1 MSKFFKALQQ
11 AEQDHALRTGAE
23 RGAEAEHARAGDAA
37 DHRIPAHPAESDWI
51 LPGAGARSR
60 RHGAPAVAIEGVD
73 EHLVSLLRPSSYEAE
88 QYRTLSN
95 VVERLRETNA
105 VGVVGISS
113 PGAAEGKTITGI
125 NLASA
130 LAQDPRNR
138 VLLLEADLRRP
149 TLAKYLGLSDS
160 ERGLSH
166 ALARPG
172 LGLAEVVTTLPGFDL
187 DVLVAGHPSAAAYEV
202 LKSARVD
209 ELFREA
215 RKQYDFVIV
224 DTPPLVGAPEGRV
237 IQNLVD
243 GLLVVVRAHR
253 TPRSL
258 LEEALRLSD
267 RTKIL
272 GLVYNADDQL
282 LSGYG
287 RYQPAGT
294 RFHRRPR
301 RPS

>member
-11 AEQDHALRTGAE
+11 AEQDHAFRIEADRGTETE
-23 RGAEAEHARAGDAA
+23 RGHARDSV
-37 DHRIPAHPAESDWI
+37 DQPVPWHPSELDGV
-51 LPGAGARSR
+51 LPGAGVGSR
-60 RHGAPAVAIEGVD
+60 RHEAPAVAIEGVED
-73 EHLVSLLRPSSYEAE
+73 HLVSLLRPSSFEAE
-88 QYRTLSN
+88 QYRTLSH
-95 VVERLRETNA
+95 VVERLRETNG
-105 VGVVGISS
+105 VGVIGISS
-113 PGAAEGKTITGI
+113 PGPADGKTITAV

-130 LAQDPRNR
+130 LAQDHRNR

-149 TLAKYLGLSDS
+149 TLVKYLGLSDS

-172 LGLAEVVTTLPGFDL
+172 LGLAEVVMTLPGVEL
-187 DVLVAGHPSAAAYEV
+187 DVLVAGHCSAAAYEV

-209 ELFREA
+209 ELFQEA
-215 RKQYDFVIV
+215 RKQYDYVIV

-237 IQNLVD
+237 IQNLID

-258 LEEALRLSD
+258 LEEALRSSD
-267 RTKIL
+267 QAKIL
-272 GLVYNADDQL
+272 GLVYNGDDQL

-287 RYQPAGT
+287 RYQATGT
-294 RFHRRPR
+294 RHIGRGFDR
-301 RPS
+301 S